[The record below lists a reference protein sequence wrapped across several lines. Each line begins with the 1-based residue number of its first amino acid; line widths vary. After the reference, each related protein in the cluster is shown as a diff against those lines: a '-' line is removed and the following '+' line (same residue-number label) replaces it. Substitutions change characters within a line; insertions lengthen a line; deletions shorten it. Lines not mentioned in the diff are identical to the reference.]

1 MMEDELKCP
10 LCKHFFS
17 NPVLLPCYHSLCL
30 NCALHVQQPAQQVN
44 QPAQEDANHLN
55 DIPGDCPDVDKLSLV
70 SETDSGVVCNS
81 RPNSYVGTP
90 SQGILFPPLH
100 SSALSLACPMCHKT
114 VYFDENGVHNLPKNR
129 ALQNIVDKYGESRN
143 LAVQCQLCEE
153 EPQEAAVMCL
163 QCEVFYCNAC
173 RDNCHPARGPLAK
186 HTLVS
191 PHEGK
196 ASLRAK
202 NKNKEPKCTDHVE
215 ESLSMYCMLCKV
227 PVCVLCLQE
236 GRHLSHDVQALGSMC
251 KAQKTELSQNLQILS
266 EKAKGTT
273 EFIQRLKLMS
283 DKASENC
290 LQLENNIERECEL
303 LIELINVR
311 KQQLIEFIRKER
323 DYKMKS
329 LKEQVTV
336 CTSKLQQTTGLL
348 QFCIEAL
355 KETDPTTFLQIGSSL
370 IHRVSNMDL
379 TWAQEIPSSPWA
391 SDEFDLSLDHQSVIH
406 SIESMTFLQMKP
418 PGAPIIIPEEC
429 TSENNSITIAWQ
441 PHPSSFVEGY
451 ILELDDGN
459 NGAFREVYCGKET
472 ICTVDGLHF
481 NCFYNARVKAYNSTG
496 EGPYSEPISL
506 QTAEVA
512 WFTFDPITAHPEIV
526 LSNENLTVT
535 CDSFEHRVVLGSIGF
550 SRGVHY
556 WEVTIVKYD
565 NNADPAFGIARF
577 DVVKDLM
584 LGKDD
589 KGWSMYID
597 HQRSWFLH
605 ADSHENRTEGGI
617 ETGSV
622 IGILLDLEQHQLSFF
637 VNDERQGPI
646 AFTDLHGVFF
656 PAFSVNRNVQIT
668 IQTALE
674 PPHGAGLDI
683 GSCKDSLSQL
693 SLSTTLSP
701 THKLQM

>member
-10 LCKHFFS
+10 LCKHFYS

-44 QPAQEDANHLN
+44 QATQEDANHLN
-55 DIPGDCPDVDKLSLV
+55 DIPPDCPDVDKLSLV

-90 SQGILFPPLH
+90 SQGILLPPLH
-100 SSALSLACPMCHKT
+100 SSALSLSCPVCQKT
-114 VYFDENGVHNLPKNR
+114 VYFDDNGVHNLPKNR

-143 LAVQCQLCEE
+143 LAVQCQLCED

-163 QCEVFYCNAC
+163 QCEVFYCNVC

-186 HTLVS
+186 HTLVN

-196 ASLRAK
+196 AALRAK
-202 NKNKEPKCTDHVE
+202 NKNKEPKCSDHNE
-215 ESLSMYCMLCKV
+215 EALSMYCMLCKV
-227 PVCVLCLQE
+227 AVCVLCLQE

-273 EFIQRLKLMS
+273 EFIQRLKCMTE
-283 DKASENC
+283 KTSENC
-290 LQLENNIERECEL
+290 LQLENTIESECDA
-303 LIELINVR
+303 LIDLINLR
-311 KQQLIEFIRKER
+311 KQQLIDFLRKER

-329 LKEQVTV
+329 LKEQVAV
-336 CTSKLQQTTGLL
+336 CTSKLQQTTGVL

-355 KETDPTTFLQIGSSL
+355 KETDPSTFLQVGSSL
-370 IHRVSNMDL
+370 IHRVSNLDL
-379 TWAQEIPSSPWA
+379 TWSQDIPCSPWT
-391 SDEFDLSLDHQSVIH
+391 SEEFDLTLDHQSVIQ
-406 SIESMTFLQMKP
+406 SIENMTFLQMKP

-429 TSENNSITIAWQ
+429 TSENNSITVAWQ

-459 NGAFREVYCGKET
+459 SGAFREVYCGKET

-496 EGPYSEPISL
+496 EGQYSEPISL
-506 QTAEVA
+506 QTAEV
-512 WFTFDPITAHPEIV
+512 FVSITFLNDHQLIKM
-526 LSNENLTVT
+526 N
-535 CDSFEHRVVLGSIGF
+535 CF
-550 SRGVHY
+550 S
-556 WEVTIVKYD
+556 
-565 NNADPAFGIARF
+565 
-577 DVVKDLM
+577 
-584 LGKDD
+584 GKDD

-605 ADSHENRTEGGI
+605 ADCHENRTDGGI
-617 ETGSV
+617 EVGSV
-622 IGILLDLEQHQLSFF
+622 VGILLDLEQHQLSFF

-668 IQTALE
+668 VQTALE
-674 PPHGAGLDI
+674 PPVSANLDME
-683 GSCKDSLSQL
+683 SCKDSLSQL

-701 THKLQM
+701 SHHKI